1 MHRVVISAAREA
13 LGYGVDDLL
22 DLCSHHRRLH
32 KDRSG
37 ADVVSAELRRIA
49 AAHQVPTSTIRL
61 A

>member
-1 MHRVVISAAREA
+1 M
-13 LGYGVDDLL
+13 GYSVDDLL
-22 DLCSHHRRLH
+22 DLCSHRRRLH